1 MQFLYAEN
9 YKCLKKEIKN
19 LIKWR
24 VYIIIG
30 KLNKVEIQI
39 SPNWA
44 GFNVFLIKSQKT
56 VSFEINKLIL
66 NSYEDRKELESQ
78 NNFEREQI

>member
-1 MQFLYAEN
+1 MF
-9 YKCLKKEIKN
+9 
-19 LIKWR
+19 
-24 VYIIIG
+24 IIG
-30 KLNKVEIQI
+30 KLKKVEIQI